1 MMHVAEGTL
10 INRKV
15 NIFPDPDKLH
25 ARCVYFGCYEAALL
39 TRPPWNLKNPAPPLK
54 PANATKIGRA
64 LHVAR
69 DAQVSLP
76 PFVPCQQRVKD
87 GFKYIYKKER
97 EREKIVAIM
106 MSLLPG
112 RIKLEANDWKRF
124 NDVFIAPR

>member
-1 MMHVAEGTL
+1 M
-10 INRKV
+10 
-15 NIFPDPDKLH
+15 
-25 ARCVYFGCYEAALL
+25 L

-97 EREKIVAIM
+97 ERKNSCDHDVIVAR
-106 MSLLPG
+106 SDKV
-112 RIKLEANDWKRF
+112 RSERLET
-124 NDVFIAPR
+124 I